1 MADGMIPE
9 KTPSSVNQPASGTY
23 GEGADLARLK
33 AQLPATSAP
42 IGSGPNTTPQPTPLS
57 TTPPRPPGGGGSS
70 PIEGLPASLFT
81 QPTTRPLEPGNVM
94 PDNMPQPSSMTGQQ
108 QRLMILDALA
118 NDPARSE
125 ETREW
130 AQMMIRILVG

>member
-1 MADGMIPE
+1 MDIPE

-33 AQLPATSAP
+33 AQLPSPSAP
-42 IGSGPNTTPQPTPLS
+42 IGSGPNTEPAPAPMG
-57 TTPPRPPGGGGSS
+57 TTPPRPPDGGQS

-81 QPTTRPLEPGNVM
+81 QPTTRPLEPGTAM
-94 PDNMPQPSSMTGQQ
+94 PSNTPQPSTMTGQQ
-108 QRLMILDALA
+108 QRIMILDALA
-118 NDPARSE
+118 NDPSRSE

-130 AQMMIRILVG
+130 ARMMIRILVG